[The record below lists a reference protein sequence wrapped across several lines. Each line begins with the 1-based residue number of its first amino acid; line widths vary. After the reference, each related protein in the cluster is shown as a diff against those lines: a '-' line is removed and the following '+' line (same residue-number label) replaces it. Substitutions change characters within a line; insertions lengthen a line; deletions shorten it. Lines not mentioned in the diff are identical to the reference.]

1 MDIRGLHVLS
11 GIQRDHWNSTL
22 EGFEDRYEDGL
33 YKELT
38 VLAISIIGNALNKN
52 FIFLTGAPGSGK
64 THFLVGLFRAKVLAD
79 EGVMGT
85 EHALYMPFA
94 NMITEIIEGLQET
107 HSTRMGLAKYLPVR
121 YLFIDDISR
130 GERVINP
137 EKIEGQVF
145 REVLLDRFENRK
157 YVVCTSNYTP
167 VELRRMIKA
176 VFGAYVLSRVES
188 SSLFVEFPNKD
199 FRKNNK

>member
-1 MDIRGLHVLS
+1 MNIKSLKVLS
-11 GIQRDHWNSTL
+11 NIQRDHWESTL
-22 EGFEDRYEDGL
+22 ETFENRYEDGL
-33 YKELT
+33 YKQLT
-38 VLAISIIGNALNKN
+38 EVAKAIIADTLGRQ
-52 FIFLTGAPGSGK
+52 FVFLTGAPGSGK
-64 THFLVGLFRAKVLAD
+64 THMLVGLFRAKVLAD

-85 EHALYMPFA
+85 EHSLYMPFA

-176 VFGAYVLSRVES
+176 VFGSYVLSRVES
-188 SSLFVEFPNKD
+188 SSIFIEFPNKD
-199 FRKNNK
+199 FRKKDK